1 MKANAKSGSGRNEEY
16 YGKIEDD
23 NRRNHVE
30 FRSEILTEER
40 KVFYQENIQEEI
52 PRPLPQGVAGQ
63 TGGDRGECVQQVYLL

>member
-1 MKANAKSGSGRNEEY
+1 MKANAKSGAGRNEEY

-40 KVFYQENIQEEI
+40 KVF
-52 PRPLPQGVAGQ
+52 
-63 TGGDRGECVQQVYLL
+63 

>member
-30 FRSEILTEER
+30 FRWEIYWER
-40 KVFYQENIQEEI
+40 EMSHQQSIQEEI

>member
-30 FRSEILTEER
+30 FRSEMLTE
-40 KVFYQENIQEEI
+40 KKCFHQQNIQEEI
-52 PRPLPQGVAGQ
+52 SRSLPQGVAGQ
-63 TGGDRGECVQQVYLL
+63 TGVDRGECVQQVYLL